1 MRAFGQGKFVRVYDR
16 QGKLDKCTLC
26 QGKLV
31 EEALS
36 RKTCRGSIVK
46 ENLSRKHCQG
56 KLVEEALSR
65 KTCRGSI
72 VKENLSRKHCQ
83 GKLVEEALSRKTC
96 QEKNLLVCKGGFPL
110 GEIFRPNRNFLLS
123 YKHSDG
129 TKQKSFEFEP
139 GLNLNNRN
147 FGSIEKFRL
156 VENRLNKGL
165 YSINIF

>member
-16 QGKLDKCTLC
+16 QGKLDKCP
-26 QGKLV
+26 
-31 EEALS
+31 
-36 RKTCRGSIVK
+36 
-46 ENLSRKHCQG
+46 HCQG

-139 GLNLNNRN
+139 GLNLNHGN
-147 FGSIEKFRL
+147 FGSIGKFRP
-156 VENRLNKGL
+156 VENRLKGL